1 MGALRFVFRLLSR
14 ALLAVL
20 ALIVVAIVGFG
31 IWDVS
36 TYDARAWRADYEHL
50 KREMAQNYANLDWVV
65 EHRGLDLAALD
76 TETGAAID
84 NAHSRVRAMFALH
97 RFIKAFNDPH
107 LRFKRREPAA
117 AAAPAEV
124 ESSDAGEAAEPIVAS
139 CAAAGYEAEDV
150 AFERPFETLD
160 GWRALRAA
168 PFPTGVAGD
177 LGVLRIAAFGEDR
190 YPEACEA
197 VFRAGMTARELQ
209 LATRV
214 RLQEELR
221 AAIGEL
227 KQNGAAR
234 LLVDVSGNGG
244 GTEWVGEV
252 IQLMTDREM
261 QRASARM
268 VAPACDRSGIWRGER
283 VCPVLAPAEEPAH
296 LTGTGEWT
304 GPLFILAD
312 RGTGSASEDFVAWL
326 QQNGVATIIGQRT
339 AGAGCGYVGGGGRI
353 RLRAVPLDVMAPNCA
368 RQLNNGVNEIEGIAP
383 DVELA
388 MDTPAAEWA
397 PALTRALAA
406 RAN

>member
-20 ALIVVAIVGFG
+20 ALIVIAVVGFG

-76 TETGAAID
+76 AETSAAID

-117 AAAPAEV
+117 PTTEAS
-124 ESSDAGEAAEPIVAS
+124 ESNEASEAAEPMVAS
-139 CAAAGYEAEDV
+139 CAADGYEAEDV
-150 AFERPFETLD
+150 AFERPFKNLE

-197 VFRAGMTARELQ
+197 VLRAGMTARELQ
-209 LATRV
+209 LATRA

-221 AAIGEL
+221 AAIDEL
-227 KQNGAAR
+227 KQQGATR
-234 LLVDVSGNGG
+234 LIVDVSGNGG
-244 GTEWVGEV
+244 GTEWVSEV
-252 IQLMTDREM
+252 IQMMTDRDM

-268 VAPACDRSGIWRGER
+268 VAPACDRSGIWRGES
-283 VCPVLAPAEEPAH
+283 VCPVLAPAEEPAR

-326 QQNGVATIIGQRT
+326 QQNGVATVIGQRT

-353 RLRAVPLDVMAPNCA
+353 RLSAVPLDVMAPNCA
-368 RQLNNGVNEIEGIAP
+368 RLLNNGVNEIEGIAP